1 MTPESKVKR
10 AVTKHLKNMGA
21 YYFYPVTGGYGKS
34 GVPDI
39 VGCYKGRFF
48 GLECKAGSNKPT
60 ALQQKSLRDI
70 AESGGIS
77 SVINELNMD
86 AVPLILQGEQNYVD
100 GYFAGEQLT
109 LDFGDADEATFNDN
123 DSIEYDNVQDEP
135 EAIDWTR
142 KDCEECD

>member
-77 SVINELNMD
+77 SVINELNVD

-109 LDFGDADEATFNDN
+109 LDFGDAEDAIEHDN
-123 DSIEYDNVQDEP
+123 AQDEP
-135 EAIDWTR
+135 ETIDWTR
-142 KDCEECD
+142 RDCEECD